1 LKEALVTIVISSLWR
16 YFLSERFT
24 ALTVLPS
31 VPPHGG
37 AARMPEQLEDEGV
50 TVHPAQLKV
59 EEEATVHP
67 APPHLV
73 VLPVN
78 HVIHMAV
85 HQSGKL

>member
-1 LKEALVTIVISSLWR
+1 
-16 YFLSERFT
+16 
-24 ALTVLPS
+24 
-31 VPPHGG
+31 
-37 AARMPEQLEDEGV
+37 MPEQLEDEGV

-85 HQSGKL
+85 HQSEKTRRE

>member
-1 LKEALVTIVISSLWR
+1 MI
-16 YFLSERFT
+16 LSVKAICCIDGT
-24 ALTVLPS
+24 LPS
-31 VPPHGG
+31 VPPYGG

-59 EEEATVHP
+59 EEEVTVHP